1 MFHLIVRL
9 QDLHNIQEKLLHLTT
24 AIFFTIPRFWCNIS
38 IFKTNNPQN
47 VDFTYKLFDS
57 VLI

>member
-24 AIFFTIPRFWCNIS
+24 AIFS
-38 IFKTNNPQN
+38 QYL
-47 VDFTYKLFDS
+47 DFGVT
-57 VLI
+57 